1 MIHALRIF
9 GVPIALLVSA
19 VVVFIGPWRLQWI
32 EFLDGSE
39 KTPFVRPD
47 RALPNPVKRPIRV
60 GAAEVSI
67 VDAARRHRTPL
78 AGYVGRVDQPND
90 GVKDDVAV
98 QALVIDDGETRM
110 AFVTA
115 DLLIISRTLAASVG
129 TSVEKKCPKIKA
141 ADLCFGATHTHSG
154 PGGFPG
160 RFVERFGLGA
170 RQPAFEAELVEAMSS
185 AVQQAEERLA
195 TVQWSSIAV
204 EAPADCISNRTR
216 EGGRT
221 NRWID
226 VMAFRKPGE
235 DRWSAS
241 IAVFAAHATCEPSKA
256 DVGNLLSGDYPAA
269 LRRAVSRELGG
280 VCCFFAG
287 SVGSM
292 APGRITQ
299 NREAFATEMG
309 ERLAAEVV
317 RAAPRAEWN
326 SEAELS
332 VAKFGVALPAPAVKL
347 VGGWCLSPILGA
359 ALVPTSATISAA
371 RVGDVLFLGVPAD
384 FGGINA
390 LEVRERAPDV
400 RTVVTSF
407 SGDYVGYVID
417 DADYWLPKYEP
428 RSMVFYGRGFGGWFN
443 EALSSSVDSM
453 SKRD

>member
-1 MIHALRIF
+1 MIHALRVF
-9 GVPIALLVSA
+9 GVPFALLVSA
-19 VVVFIGPWRLQWI
+19 VVVFIGPWRLEWI
-32 EFLDGSE
+32 EALDGSE
-39 KTPFVRPD
+39 KTPIVKPD
-47 RALPNPVKRPIRV
+47 RPVAVRMKRPIRV

-67 VDAARRHRTPL
+67 ADAARRHRTPL
-78 AGYVGRVDQPND
+78 AGYVGRVGQPND

-98 QALVIDDGETRM
+98 QALVIDDGESRM

-115 DLLIISRTLAASVG
+115 DLLIVSRALAASAG
-129 TSVEKKCPKIKA
+129 TSVERKCPKISSGN
-141 ADLCFGATHTHSG
+141 LYFGATHTHSG

-170 RQPAFEAELVEAMSS
+170 RQPAFEAELVESMAS
-185 AVQQAEERLA
+185 AVLLAEEKLA
-195 TVQWSSIAV
+195 TVEWTSIPV

-216 EGGRT
+216 EGGLT

-226 VMAFRKPGE
+226 VLAFRKPGE

-269 LRRAVSRELGG
+269 LRRAVTRELGG

-287 SVGSM
+287 GVGSM

-299 NREAFATEMG
+299 DRAKFARRLG
-309 ERLAAEVV
+309 EGLAAEVI
-317 RAAPRAEWN
+317 REAPRTEWKR
-326 SEAELS
+326 EAELGI
-332 VAKFGVALPAPAVKL
+332 AKFGVSLPAPSVKI

-359 ALVPTSATISAA
+359 ALLPTSATITAA

-384 FGGINA
+384 FGGVNA
-390 LEVRERAPDV
+390 LDLRERAPGV

-407 SGDYVGYVID
+407 SGDYIGYVIE

-428 RSMVFYGRGFGGWFN
+428 KSMVFYGRRFGGWFS
-443 EALSSSVDSM
+443 EALSSAADSM
-453 SKRD
+453 SGGK